1 MKAFLRSL
9 RYCKPYWHRIGLGWL
24 CALLATVFYM
34 GSIGAVGPIL
44 SLIFQE
50 PAKVVRFAQMPAP
63 TNDDPKH
70 KEWVLEISRFW
81 QVVPDEQ
88 VATFEVRG
96 EVVRVNPNL
105 QVLRTEEGLT
115 ALAQRAEMSGQLYA
129 PLLKQLAEILPT
141 DRYRCLLWIMLT
153 VMAMT
158 ILRGGLRYANEYLV
172 GHATNRA
179 MLALR
184 LRVFDH
190 ILRAPLALFARIG
203 ASDIM
208 SRFQQ
213 DCGLIQ
219 EGMKTLMG
227 KVLSE
232 PLRLV
237 ACLAVAVMIGIAIDP
252 WLPILVIGAGPI
264 VGYLMRRLAQQMR
277 RASRKALESWATLM
291 RILEESLFGIRIVK
305 GYRLEGHVRRRFFQ
319 TSRRLFRQILR
330 AIRIDAITEPVV
342 ETVFTMVA
350 VGAILVAGKIIID
363 HNLGQEGLTQ
373 LTMFFGFL
381 VGALDPARK
390 LSNVSNRM
398 QQAAAGAERVFSLL
412 DADMEPRY
420 GTHGTALP
428 RFSRTIEFRD
438 VSFAYPKGD
447 LVLRNINLK
456 VRHDEV
462 LAVIGR
468 TGCGKTTLVS
478 LIPRFFAPT
487 SGQILIDD
495 VDIQQVT
502 LRSLREQIAI
512 VPQEPI
518 LFADTIARNIALG
531 ARQATG
537 GGPAMPKIVAAAK
550 AAHADG
556 FIRQLPEGYDSIIG
570 EHGATLSGG
579 ERQRLALARAIIR
592 DPAILILDEATSAL
606 DEETQALVQDT
617 LRNFSRGRTTI
628 LIAHRLST
636 LAIADRIVVMDAGR
650 IVAVGTHDELLAGC
664 ALYRRLHEVGIDL
677 P

>member
-1 MKAFLRSL
+1 
-9 RYCKPYWHRIGLGWL
+9 
-24 CALLATVFYM
+24 
-34 GSIGAVGPIL
+34 
-44 SLIFQE
+44 
-50 PAKVVRFAQMPAP
+50 
-63 TNDDPKH
+63 
-70 KEWVLEISRFW
+70 
-81 QVVPDEQ
+81 
-88 VATFEVRG
+88 
-96 EVVRVNPNL
+96 
-105 QVLRTEEGLT
+105 
-115 ALAQRAEMSGQLYA
+115 
-129 PLLKQLAEILPT
+129 
-141 DRYRCLLWIMLT
+141 MLT

-184 LRVFDH
+184 LRVYDH
-190 ILRAPLALFARIG
+190 VLRAPLALFARIG

-237 ACLAVAVMIGIAIDP
+237 ACLAVAVLIGIAIDP
-252 WLPILVIGAGPI
+252 WLPILVIGAGPV

-277 RASRKALESWATLM
+277 RASRKALESWAALM

-305 GYRLEGHVRRRFFQ
+305 GYRLESHVRRRFFQ

-447 LVLRNINLK
+447 LVLRNISLK
-456 VRHDEV
+456 ARHDEV

-478 LIPRFFAPT
+478 LIPRFFTPT

-512 VPQEPI
+512 VPQEPV
-518 LFADTIARNIALG
+518 LFADTIAQNIALG

-537 GGPAMPKIVAAAK
+537 RGPAMPEIVAAAK

-664 ALYRRLHEVGIDL
+664 ALYRRLHEVGLDM